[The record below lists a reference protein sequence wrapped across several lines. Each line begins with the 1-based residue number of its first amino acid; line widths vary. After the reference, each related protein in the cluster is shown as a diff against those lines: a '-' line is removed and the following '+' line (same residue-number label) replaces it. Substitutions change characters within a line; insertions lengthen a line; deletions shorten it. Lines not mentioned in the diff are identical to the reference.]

1 MTTNQT
7 AQASR
12 NTWLWLG
19 LLLAVA
25 VALAIWLMPRPTTG
39 TSEAAPPAAQGNE
52 PATAAPAPAPKE
64 QPAPKAEAKPVA
76 DDKATEQA
84 QPSTPAPVA
93 KESDMFAEP
102 MPDFMVDLHAKVLDK
117 KWLNAPQQKQLY
129 EYGKEHRDDARP
141 QLILAWDALNR
152 DWDGIATDMYRIA
165 YRADKRAKD
174 DPNMLKDLLR
184 VAGAHQDQTVEF
196 TDTAELVQK
205 AYGVDALPKIET
217 EIAESRLRGE
227 QTKSDRL
234 SKLREYIRSR

>member
-39 TSEAAPPAAQGNE
+39 TSEAAAPAAVDGDA
-52 PATAAPAPAPKE
+52 PAIAAAPTPKE
-64 QPAPKAEAKPVA
+64 QPAPKLEP
-76 DDKATEQA
+76 E
-84 QPSTPAPVA
+84 PAPTA
-93 KESDMFAEP
+93 ATAAPTQPAANNESDLFAEP

-117 KWLNAPQQKQLY
+117 KWLSASQQKQLY

-141 QLILAWDALNR
+141 QLILAWDARNR

-174 DPNMLKDLLR
+174 DPTMLKDLLYF
-184 VAGAHQDQTVEF
+184 AGAHQDQTVEF
-196 TDTAELVQK
+196 TDTAELIQK
-205 AYGVDALPKIET
+205 AYGLDALPKIESDL
-217 EIAESRLRGE
+217 ASAKQHGE
-227 QTKSDRL
+227 QTREGRL
-234 SKLREYIRSR
+234 SKLREYIRSH